1 MESKVHH
8 QKLASGGTKF
18 VDQED
23 HFGFIDQHPPHDVTD
38 LNLFYLFCYFFYLNE
53 FFSIFF

>member
-38 LNLFYLFCYFFYLNE
+38 LNFFDLFLLFFL
-53 FFSIFF
+53 S